1 MIIMKVYYKTFA
13 RFVEFFGK
21 EGDIELP
28 EGSSVLETLNFLCSS
43 DEKKRSLLFDENG
56 MIRRYVIILKDNE
69 RLDNETI
76 SSTSLQEGDA
86 ITIYPPVSGG

>member
-1 MIIMKVYYKTFA
+1 MKVYYKTFA

-28 EGSSVLETLNFLCSS
+28 GDSSVLDALNSLCSS

-56 MIRRYVIILKDNE
+56 LVRRYVIILKDNE
-69 RLDNETI
+69 RLDNDTI
-76 SSTSLQEGDA
+76 SKTSLQDGDG